1 VLPYKRRTASTA
13 SYAKF
18 SLSYVNNLELKVV
31 LAIFKRSF
39 LKSSS
44 FYELSDAFI
53 NNSTNI

>member
-18 SLSYVNNLELKVV
+18 SLSYVNNLELSVV

-39 LKSSS
+39 LKSSW
-44 FYELSDAFI
+44 FYELSDALI
-53 NNSTNI
+53 KNITYI